1 MMKSMAPH
9 LVLPL
14 PASARLADILAFH
27 GRDPESPSERVVGDT
42 LHKATRLGGRPARL
56 LLRLT
61 PGCAEVS
68 VVGAKLRKSE
78 EPEFQRQVSR
88 LLALQGDTAEF
99 ETRHRNH
106 AQLGPLLRHRP
117 GLRIPQ
123 TATVFEALVWAILGQ
138 QVNLPFAFKLR
149 QRVIR
154 LAGEDAG
161 DGLVAHPTAEALASL
176 DPDAFAPLQLSR
188 AKAACLVR
196 TAQAVVD
203 GALPVEELPFLVPA
217 EAAARMQALKGIGPW
232 TAQYVLLRGC
242 GHLDGLPL
250 GDSALATAAQRV
262 FGLDA
267 RPTGPGLERLM
278 EPFRPWRSLA
288 TYHLWASLKDAPA

>member
-1 MMKSMAPH
+1 MSTFTF
-9 LVLPL
+9 PL
-14 PASARLADILAFH
+14 PDDARLADILAFH

-56 LLRLT
+56 ALRLALGEAT
-61 PGCAEVS
+61 VQ
-68 VVGAKLRKSE
+68 VHGAKVRKADE
-78 EPEFQRQVSR
+78 AELHRQAAR
-88 LLALQGDTAEF
+88 LLAVAGDAAAF
-99 ETRHRNH
+99 EAKHRKH
-106 AQLGPLLRHRP
+106 PQLGPLIRHRP

-138 QVNLPFAFKLR
+138 QVNLPFAYKLR

-154 LAGEDAG
+154 LAGEEAG
-161 DGLVAHPTAEALASL
+161 EGLVAHPTPEALAAR
-176 DPDAFAPLQLSR
+176 DPEAFAPLQLSR

-196 TAQAVVD
+196 TAQAVASGD
-203 GALPVEELPFLVPA
+203 LPVEDLPQL
-217 EAAARMQALKGIGPW
+217 EAADVVARLTALKGIGPW

-250 GDSALATAAQRV
+250 GDSALATAAQRLW
-262 FGLDA
+262 GLA
-267 RPTGPGLERLM
+267 ERPKGPELERLM

>member
-1 MMKSMAPH
+1 MAS
-9 LVLPL
+9 LLLPL
-14 PASARLADILAFH
+14 PADARLVDLLAFH
-27 GRDPESPSERVVGDT
+27 GRDPESPSERVTGDT
-42 LHKATRLGGRPARL
+42 LHKATRLGGRPVRL
-56 LLRLT
+56 QVQLA
-61 PGCAEVS
+61 PGQAEVR
-68 VVGAKLRKSE
+68 VVGAKTRKDDEAELLR
-78 EPEFQRQVSR
+78 QATR
-88 LLALQGDTAEF
+88 LLALEGDAAAF
-99 ETRHRNH
+99 EAKHRQH
-106 AQLGPLLRHRP
+106 PHLGSLLRYRP

-138 QVNLPFAFKLR
+138 QVNLPFAYKLR

-161 DGLVAHPTAEALASL
+161 AGLVAHPTPESLAAL
-176 DPDAFAPLQLSR
+176 DPEAFAPLQLSR
-188 AKAACLVR
+188 AKSACLVR
-196 TAQAVVD
+196 TAQAVAS
-203 GALPVEELPFLVPA
+203 GQLPVEALPQM
-217 EAAARMQALKGIGPW
+217 EAADVVARLTAHKGIGPW

-262 FGLDA
+262 WNLA
-267 RPTGPGLERLM
+267 ERPKGPELERLM

>member
-1 MMKSMAPH
+1 MMRGMDPH

-14 PASARLADILAFH
+14 PPSARLADILAFH
-27 GRDPESPSERVVGDT
+27 GRDPESPSERVTGDT
-42 LHKATRLGGRPARL
+42 LHKASRLGGRPVGL
-56 LLRLT
+56 QLRLT
-61 PGCAEVS
+61 PGQAEVR
-68 VVGAKLRKSE
+68 VVGAKLRKTDE
-78 EPEFQRQVSR
+78 AELRHQVTR
-88 LLALQGDTAEF
+88 LLALEGDAAAF
-99 ETRHRNH
+99 ETKHRKH
-106 AQLGPLLRHRP
+106 PQLGPLLRHRP

-161 DGLVAHPTAEALASL
+161 EGLVAHPTAEALAAL
-176 DPDAFAPLQLSR
+176 DPEAFAPLQLSR

-196 TAQAVVD
+196 TAQAVAS
-203 GALPVEELPFLVPA
+203 GELPVEQLPRL
-217 EAAARMQALKGIGPW
+217 EAADVVARLTALKGIGPW

-262 FGLDA
+262 WGLEA
-267 RPTGPGLERLM
+267 RPTNPELERLM